1 LESFEEA
8 LSFERVV
15 AEERA
20 LSHTYGGRSIFG
32 WEGAPERR
40 TA

>member
-1 LESFEEA
+1 MA
-8 LSFERVV
+8 ANFERVV

-20 LSHTYGGRSIFG
+20 RSASYGGRSIFG
-32 WEGAPERR
+32 WEGADARR